1 MVIIATMNFWFVHN
15 FQYQSKQ
22 TFRNKKDFGY
32 FNYDL
37 GAIRGRGITIAGS
50 RGRLVWSRGRLVGG
64 RGRFVGSGLVW
75 LLDVGLGLTLVFHIG
90 NVSIFVVSVV
100 GNNLNSAVGKLNTV
114 FTRDGAVFILSLSL
128 GEMSAV
134 FVSTSIFISKGLGG
148 LFLLM
153 VGCGM
158 VGGRVWGGRMVG
170 GRMIS
175 TDHAH
180 QR

>member
-1 MVIIATMNFWFVHN
+1 MVIIATMIFWFDHN

-22 TFRNKKDFGY
+22 TFHNKKVFGY

-37 GAIRGRGITIAGS
+37 GTIRGRGITIARSG
-50 RGRLVWSRGRLVGG
+50 GRLVGS
-64 RGRFVGSGLVW
+64 RGSLVG

-128 GEMSAV
+128 GKMSAV

-158 VGGRVWGGRMVG
+158 VGGRVCGGRMVG
-170 GRMIS
+170 GGGVGGGGGGGGGVIS